1 MLMSN
6 NIQVAL
12 KAFALGVTLGLGTLY
27 VLIMNGLMLGGFLGI
42 GAHYGRLADLL
53 AVVSPHGAIEIPAIL
68 IAAGAGLMMGYA
80 LINPGD
86 RFRGDAFRIAAV
98 KAVKLAV
105 GTVPI
110 FVVAALIE
118 GLLSPQHAG
127 PLATNEARFLLG
139 GLAFAALAL
148 YLGYGDRILTRAG
161 RS

>member
-1 MLMSN
+1 
-6 NIQVAL
+6 
-12 KAFALGVTLGLGTLY
+12 
-27 VLIMNGLMLGGFLGI
+27 
-42 GAHYGRLADLL
+42 
-53 AVVSPHGAIEIPAIL
+53 
-68 IAAGAGLMMGYA
+68 MMGYA

-98 KAVKLAV
+98 KAVKLAL

-127 PLATNEARFLLG
+127 PLATNWARFLLG
-139 GLAFAALAL
+139 GLVFAALAL

>member
-1 MLMSN
+1 
-6 NIQVAL
+6 
-12 KAFALGVTLGLGTLY
+12 
-27 VLIMNGLMLGGFLGI
+27 
-42 GAHYGRLADLL
+42 
-53 AVVSPHGAIEIPAIL
+53 
-68 IAAGAGLMMGYA
+68 MMGYA

-98 KAVKLAV
+98 KAVKLAL

-118 GLLSPQHAG
+118 GLLSPQRAG
-127 PLATNEARFLLG
+127 PLALNEARFLLG
-139 GLAFAALAL
+139 GLVFAALAL